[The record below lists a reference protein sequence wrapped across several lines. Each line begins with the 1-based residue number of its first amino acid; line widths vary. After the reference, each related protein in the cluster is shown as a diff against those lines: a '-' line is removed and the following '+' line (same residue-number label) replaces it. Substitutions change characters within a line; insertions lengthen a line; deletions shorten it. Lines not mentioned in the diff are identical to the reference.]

1 MSLRQKALKGV
12 VWTAIQN
19 WGRQVIAFAI
29 FFLLARLLEPKTF
42 GLVALAS
49 LFLNFMQVFT
59 DQGFGQAIIQRKELD
74 KEHLDTAFWTN
85 IALSLLLITF
95 SVAGAEPIAALFK
108 EPALTPIIRWLSLS
122 FLLSG
127 LNGVQS
133 ALLSREFKFKVLAV
147 RSLVAVLVGGVV
159 GLVMALMGY
168 GVWSLVGQQ
177 LANGIAGV
185 VVLWSTSQWR
195 PGWGFS
201 RPHFRELFSFGINIV
216 GIKFLNFFNRR
227 SDDFLIG
234 YFLGPVALGY
244 YTIAYRV
251 LQIMTQLM
259 TSTIDQVA
267 LPTFSMMQKEPER
280 LRQAFYKV
288 TQIASFIA
296 FPAFLGM
303 AALAPELVSTFFG
316 DKWRTSVPVMQVLA
330 FIGILHSVDFFNA
343 TVIMAMGKPFWKLVI
358 NCLNA
363 ICNVTA
369 FVLVVR
375 WGIVAVAAAYVI
387 RGYLLFPVPLW
398 IIHRLIQINIATYL
412 RQYLAPLVGC
422 LVMILTLFITKFLL
436 SSWSPPLI
444 LGISI
449 ALGVLVYPTT
459 LFFVSPKLVQEVLG
473 LARLSLPLPV
483 KSWQKFLKPGETHE

>member
-19 WGRQVIAFAI
+19 WGRQVIALAV
-29 FFLLARLLEPKTF
+29 FFLLARLLDPKTF

-95 SVAGAEPIAALFK
+95 SIAGAEWIAALFK
-108 EPALTPIIRWLSLS
+108 EPALIPIIRWLSLS

-127 LNGVQS
+127 LNSVQS

-159 GLVMALMGY
+159 GISMALMGF

-177 LANGIAGV
+177 LANGVADVI
-185 VVLWSTSQWR
+185 VLWSTSKWR

-201 RPHFRELFSFGINIV
+201 RYHFRELFSFGINIV

-244 YTIAYRV
+244 YTVAYRV

-259 TSTIDQVA
+259 TNTIDQVA
-267 LPTFSMMQKEPER
+267 LPTFSNMQKEPER
-280 LRQAFYKV
+280 LRRAFYKV
-288 TQIASFIA
+288 TQVASFIA

-303 AALAPELVSTFFG
+303 AALAPELVRTFFG
-316 DKWRTSVPVMQVLA
+316 DKWMTSVPVMQVLA

-343 TVIMAMGKPFWKLVI
+343 TVIMAMGKPFWKLAI

-398 IIHRLIQINIATYL
+398 VIHRLIQINLTTYL
-412 RQYLAPLVGC
+412 RQYLAPLAGC
-422 LVMILTLFITKFLL
+422 LVMILAIFLTKFFL
-436 SSWSPPLI
+436 SSWSSPVI
-444 LGISI
+444 LAMGIT
-449 ALGVLVYPTT
+449 LGVLVYPAT
-459 LFFVSPKLVQEVLG
+459 LFFISPKLLQEVLG
-473 LARLSLPLPV
+473 LVGLSLPI
-483 KSWQKFLKPGETHE
+483 KSWRKSLKPGETHE